1 MSGSNRV
8 NEKNVL
14 TMVSRV
20 FMQFSRSNV
29 SVAGY

>member
-20 FMQFSRSNV
+20 FMQFSRSSV

>member
-1 MSGSNRV
+1 MSGSNKA
-8 NEKNVL
+8 NEKSVL

-29 SVAGY
+29 SAAGY